1 MKSQKS
7 ELKVREREKDGGDSD
22 ARRGKGATHPSIF
35 NPVLKHPS
43 FYTKRENPNSTQFVA
58 KKAKMEEYTTQ
69 QEVELIF

>member
-1 MKSQKS
+1 VGRKRVKRKVRLQDHSTQSIRMKSQKS

-43 FYTKRENPNSTQFVA
+43 FYTKRENPNST
-58 KKAKMEEYTTQ
+58 
-69 QEVELIF
+69 